1 MSVCDVKN
9 SAEACRGQSTSD
21 GQS

>member
-1 MSVCDVKN
+1 MSVCNVKN